1 MLNFPLLERTLA
13 AHGVTLDKEALMRLD
28 LYAERLIETNRQFNL
43 TAVTDPDEVTVKHFA
58 DSLVLLGKTEFPAG
72 ASLLDVGTGAG
83 FPGLALKLARP
94 DLQVA
99 FLDGTRKKLGF
110 ISSVLEETGLAG
122 ETLHLRA
129 EEAGKLPKYREKFD
143 FVTARAVA
151 DMAVLVEY
159 CLPFVRAGGL
169 FLAMKSAAAE
179 EEVQNAAGAVR
190 LLGGKTEQN
199 LLFDLVENTPRR
211 IVFVRKISQ
220 TPPKYPRASAKI
232 AKSPLK

>member
-179 EEVQNAAGAVR
+179 EEIQNAAGAVR

>member
-13 AHGVTLDKEALMRLD
+13 AHGVTLDRKALMRLD
-28 LYAERLIETNRQFNL
+28 LYAERLIETNRRFNL

-129 EEAGKLPKYREKFD
+129 EEAGKQPKYREKFD

-169 FLAMKSAAAE
+169 FLAMKSAADE

>member
-13 AHGVTLDKEALMRLD
+13 AHGVTLDREALMRLD
-28 LYAERLIETNRQFNL
+28 LYAERLIETNRRFNL

-94 DLQVA
+94 DLQAA

>member
-13 AHGVTLDKEALMRLD
+13 AHGVTLDREALMRLD
-28 LYAERLIETNRQFNL
+28 LYAERLIETNRRFNL

-58 DSLVLLGKTEFPAG
+58 DSLVLLGKTELPAG

-94 DLQVA
+94 DLSVTV
-99 FLDGTRKKLGF
+99 LDGTRKKLGF

-129 EEAGKLPKYREKFD
+129 EEAGKQPKYREKFD

-179 EEVQNAAGAVR
+179 EEIQNAAGAVR

>member
-13 AHGVTLDKEALMRLD
+13 AHGVTLDKEALARLD
-28 LYAERLIETNRQFNL
+28 LYAERLIETNRRFNL

-58 DSLVLLGKTEFPAG
+58 DSLVLLGKAEIPKG

-94 DLQVA
+94 DLQVV
-99 FLDGTRKKLGF
+99 FLDGTRKKLVF

-129 EEAGKLPKYREKFD
+129 EEAGKLPEYREKFD

-151 DMAVLVEY
+151 DMAALSEY
-159 CLPFVRAGGL
+159 CLPFVRVGGL
-169 FLAMKSAAAE
+169 FLALKSAAAE
-179 EEVQNAAGAVR
+179 EEIQNAAGAVR
-190 LLGGKTEQN
+190 LLGGKAEQN

-220 TPPKYPRASAKI
+220 TPAKYPRASAKI

>member
-28 LYAERLIETNRQFNL
+28 LYAERLIETNRRFNL

-151 DMAVLVEY
+151 DMAALSEY

-179 EEVQNAAGAVR
+179 EEIQNAAGAVR

-199 LLFDLVENTPRR
+199 LLFDLVENTPRS

>member
-13 AHGVTLDKEALMRLD
+13 AHGVTLDREALMRLD

-129 EEAGKLPKYREKFD
+129 EEAGKQPKYREKFD

-169 FLAMKSAAAE
+169 FFAMKSAAAE
-179 EEVQNAAGAVR
+179 EEIQNAAGAVR

>member
-13 AHGVTLDKEALMRLD
+13 AHGVTLDREALMRLD
-28 LYAERLIETNRQFNL
+28 LYAERLIETNRRFNL

-58 DSLVLLGKTEFPAG
+58 DSLVLLGKTQFPAG

-129 EEAGKLPKYREKFD
+129 EEAGKLLKYREKFD

-179 EEVQNAAGAVR
+179 EEIQNAAGAVR

-220 TPPKYPRASAKI
+220 TPPKYPRGSAKI

>member
-13 AHGVTLDKEALMRLD
+13 AHGVTLDREALMRLD
-28 LYAERLIETNRQFNL
+28 LYAERLIETNRRFNL

-58 DSLVLLGKTEFPAG
+58 DSLVLLGKTQFPAG

-94 DLQVA
+94 DLSVTV
-99 FLDGTRKKLGF
+99 LDGTRKKLGF
-110 ISSVLEETGLAG
+110 IRAVLEETGLAG

-179 EEVQNAAGAVR
+179 EEIQNAAGAVR

>member
-58 DSLVLLGKTEFPAG
+58 DSLVLLGKTQLPAG

-94 DLQVA
+94 DLSVTV
-99 FLDGTRKKLGF
+99 LDGTRKKLGF
-110 ISSVLEETGLAG
+110 IRAVLEETGLAG

-151 DMAVLVEY
+151 DMAVLSEY
-159 CLPFVRAGGL
+159 CLPFVRTGGL

-179 EEVQNAAGAVR
+179 EEIQNAAGAVR

>member
-13 AHGVTLDKEALMRLD
+13 AHGVTLDREALMRLD
-28 LYAERLIETNRQFNL
+28 LYAERLIETNRRFNL

-220 TPPKYPRASAKI
+220 TPPKYPRGSAKI

>member
-13 AHGVTLDKEALMRLD
+13 AHGVTLDREALMRLD
-28 LYAERLIETNRQFNL
+28 LYAERLIETNRRFNL

-179 EEVQNAAGAVR
+179 EEVQSAAGAVR

>member
-58 DSLVLLGKTEFPAG
+58 DSLVLLGKTEFPKG

-129 EEAGKLPKYREKFD
+129 EEAGKLPEYREKFD

-151 DMAVLVEY
+151 DMAALVEY
-159 CLPFVRAGGL
+159 CLPFVRVGGL
-169 FLAMKSAAAE
+169 FLALKSAAAE
-179 EEVQNAAGAVR
+179 EEIQNAAGAVR
-190 LLGGKTEQN
+190 LLGGKAEQN

-220 TPPKYPRASAKI
+220 TPAKYPRASAKI

>member
-1 MLNFPLLERTLA
+1 MLIFPLLERTLT
-13 AHGVTLDKEALMRLD
+13 AHGVTLDKEALTRLD

-58 DSLVLLGKTEFPAG
+58 DSLVLLGKTEIPKG

-94 DLQVA
+94 DLSVTV
-99 FLDGTRKKLGF
+99 LDGTRKKLGF
-110 ISSVLEETGLAG
+110 ISSVLSETGLSA
-122 ETLHLRA
+122 ETLHMRA
-129 EEAGKLPKYREKFD
+129 EEAGKQPKYREKFD

-151 DMAVLVEY
+151 DMAVLSEY
-159 CLPFVRAGGL
+159 CLPFVRVGGL

-179 EEVQNAAGAVR
+179 EEIQNAAGAVR
-190 LLGGKTEQN
+190 LLGGKVEQN

>member
-58 DSLVLLGKTEFPAG
+58 DSLVLLGKTQFPAG

-94 DLQVA
+94 DLSVTV
-99 FLDGTRKKLGF
+99 LDGTRKKLGF
-110 ISSVLEETGLAG
+110 IRAVLEETGLAG

-179 EEVQNAAGAVR
+179 EEIQNAAGAVR

-232 AKSPLK
+232 AKCPLK

>member
-13 AHGVTLDKEALMRLD
+13 AHGVTLDREALMRLD
-28 LYAERLIETNRQFNL
+28 LYAERLIETNRRFNL

>member
-1 MLNFPLLERTLA
+1 
-13 AHGVTLDKEALMRLD
+13 MRLD
-28 LYAERLIETNRQFNL
+28 LYAERLIETNRRFNL

-94 DLQVA
+94 DLQAA

-179 EEVQNAAGAVR
+179 EEIQNAAGAVR

>member
-13 AHGVTLDKEALMRLD
+13 AHGVTLDREALMRLD
-28 LYAERLIETNRQFNL
+28 LYAERLIETNRRFNL

-94 DLQVA
+94 DLQAA

-179 EEVQNAAGAVR
+179 EEIQNAAGAVR

>member
-13 AHGVTLDKEALMRLD
+13 AHGVTLDREALMRLD
-28 LYAERLIETNRQFNL
+28 LYAERLIETNRRFNL

-58 DSLVLLGKTEFPAG
+58 DSLVLLGKTELPAG

>member
-13 AHGVTLDKEALMRLD
+13 AHGVTLDREALMRLD
-28 LYAERLIETNRQFNL
+28 LYAERLIETNRRFNL

-129 EEAGKLPKYREKFD
+129 EEAGKQPKYREKFD

-179 EEVQNAAGAVR
+179 EEIQNAAGAVR

>member
-13 AHGVTLDKEALMRLD
+13 AHGVMLDREALMRLD
-28 LYAERLIETNRQFNL
+28 LYAERLIETNRRFNL

>member
-13 AHGVTLDKEALMRLD
+13 AHGVTLDREALMRLD
-28 LYAERLIETNRQFNL
+28 LYAERLIETNRRFNL

-58 DSLVLLGKTEFPAG
+58 DSLVLLGKTELPAG

-169 FLAMKSAAAE
+169 FLAMKSAAAG
-179 EEVQNAAGAVR
+179 EEVQSAAGAVR

>member
-13 AHGVTLDKEALMRLD
+13 AHGVTLDREALMRLD
-28 LYAERLIETNRQFNL
+28 LYAERLIETNRRFNL

-58 DSLVLLGKTEFPAG
+58 DSLVLLGKTELPAG

-129 EEAGKLPKYREKFD
+129 EEAGKQPKYREKFD

-179 EEVQNAAGAVR
+179 EEVLSAAGAVR

-220 TPPKYPRASAKI
+220 TPAKYPRASAKI

>member
-28 LYAERLIETNRQFNL
+28 LYAERLIETNRRFNL

-129 EEAGKLPKYREKFD
+129 EEAGKQPKYREKFD

-179 EEVQNAAGAVR
+179 EEIQNAAGAVR

>member
-13 AHGVTLDKEALMRLD
+13 AHGVTLDREALMRLD
-28 LYAERLIETNRQFNL
+28 LYAERLIETNRRFNL

-58 DSLVLLGKTEFPAG
+58 DSLVLLGKTELPAG

-179 EEVQNAAGAVR
+179 EEIQNAAGAVR

>member
-58 DSLVLLGKTEFPAG
+58 DSLVLLGKTQLPAG

-94 DLQVA
+94 DLSVTV
-99 FLDGTRKKLGF
+99 LDGTRKKLGF
-110 ISSVLEETGLAG
+110 IRAVLEETGLAG

-179 EEVQNAAGAVR
+179 EEIQNAAGAVR

>member
-13 AHGVTLDKEALMRLD
+13 AHGVTLDREALMRLD
-28 LYAERLIETNRQFNL
+28 LYAERLIETNRRFNL

-58 DSLVLLGKTEFPAG
+58 DSLVLLGKTELPAG

-129 EEAGKLPKYREKFD
+129 EEAGKQPKYREKFD

-179 EEVQNAAGAVR
+179 EEIQNAAGAVR
-190 LLGGKTEQN
+190 QLGGKTEQN

>member
-13 AHGVTLDKEALMRLD
+13 AHGVTLDREALMRLD
-28 LYAERLIETNRQFNL
+28 LYAERLIETNRRFNL

-58 DSLVLLGKTEFPAG
+58 DSLVLLGKTEIPAG

-129 EEAGKLPKYREKFD
+129 EEAGKQPKYREKFD

-179 EEVQNAAGAVR
+179 EEIQNAAGAVR
-190 LLGGKTEQN
+190 QLGGKTEQN

>member
-13 AHGVTLDKEALMRLD
+13 AHGVTLDREALMRLD
-28 LYAERLIETNRQFNL
+28 LYAERLIETNRRFNL

-151 DMAVLVEY
+151 NMAVLVEY

-179 EEVQNAAGAVR
+179 EEVQSAAGAVR

>member
-13 AHGVTLDKEALMRLD
+13 AHGVTLDREALMRLD
-28 LYAERLIETNRQFNL
+28 LYAERLIETNRRFNL

-129 EEAGKLPKYREKFD
+129 EEAGKQPKYREKFD

>member
-13 AHGVTLDKEALMRLD
+13 AHGVTLDREALMRLD
-28 LYAERLIETNRQFNL
+28 LYAERLIETNRRFNL

-129 EEAGKLPKYREKFD
+129 EEAGKQPKYREKFD

-179 EEVQNAAGAVR
+179 EEIQNAAGAVR
-190 LLGGKTEQN
+190 LLGGKTGQN

>member
-13 AHGVTLDKEALMRLD
+13 AHGVTLDREALMRLD
-28 LYAERLIETNRQFNL
+28 LYAERLIETNRRFNL

-58 DSLVLLGKTEFPAG
+58 DSLVLLGKTELPAG

-94 DLQVA
+94 DLQAA

-179 EEVQNAAGAVR
+179 EEIQNAAGAVR

>member
-28 LYAERLIETNRQFNL
+28 LYAERLIETNRRFNL

-129 EEAGKLPKYREKFD
+129 EEAGKQPKYREKFD

>member
-13 AHGVTLDKEALMRLD
+13 AHGVTLDREALMRLD
-28 LYAERLIETNRQFNL
+28 LYAERLIETNRRFNL

-58 DSLVLLGKTEFPAG
+58 DSLVLLGKTEIPAG

-129 EEAGKLPKYREKFD
+129 EEAGKQPKYREKFD

-179 EEVQNAAGAVR
+179 EEIQNAAGAVR

>member
-1 MLNFPLLERTLA
+1 M
-13 AHGVTLDKEALMRLD
+13 
-28 LYAERLIETNRQFNL
+28 
-43 TAVTDPDEVTVKHFA
+43 
-58 DSLVLLGKTEFPAG
+58 
-72 ASLLDVGTGAG
+72 
-83 FPGLALKLARP
+83 
-94 DLQVA
+94 
-99 FLDGTRKKLGF
+99 DGTRKKLGF

-129 EEAGKLPKYREKFD
+129 EEAGKQPKYREKFD